1 MFSALRVLLGDAGTS
16 AGGAAASYS
25 YALFTWGDRTN
36 GALGHGDTNDHSV
49 PMQVGV
55 QTDWTVVSLNSS
67 NNAAAVKSNGTL
79 WTWGFQGDSGQLGH
93 GDAVNKSSPV
103 QVGDLSDWSTVAMG
117 SLSGGAA
124 AIKTDGTLWTW
135 GDGANGV
142 TGHGNTTKYSS
153 PVKVGSLT
161 DWSTISAGW
170 KSMLATKTDGTIWGW
185 GLNQNGVLGDGTTV
199 TRSSPVQVGSLT
211 TWSKVSTSSTNSAA
225 VKTDGTLWSWGDNQ
239 FGMLGQGNTTYLSS
253 PVQVGSLT
261 TWTSVGV
268 GTNIL
273 FSVKTDG
280 TIWGCG
286 FNGVGELGLNDTAN
300 RSSPVQVGSLTDW
313 SSFPT
318 SRGYGGDAT
327 KIIKTDKSLWAWGNQ
342 ATGSLGI
349 NSNIDVSSPTQVG
362 GATDWQFVDGQMIGT
377 SGGIRKIN
385 NAGGYALWT
394 WGRNNYGQLGQN
406 NTTNTS
412 SPIQLGTLNDWS
424 HIAVGSPPNVAAIKT
439 DGTLWTWGNNTY
451 GQLGQNDTVH
461 RSSPAQI
468 GNLSDWSSA
477 DGGNH
482 FLLIKTD
489 GTLWAMGRNNR
500 PSHGGSLGDGTTVNR
515 SSPVQIGSLTT
526 WSKVR
531 CIGRTSMA
539 LKTSGTLWTWGE
551 SYGILGHGDEVDRSS
566 PVQVGSLT
574 DWASIGGGIDALH
587 AIKTDGTLWCWG
599 TNSKGQI
606 GDGTVVK
613 RSSPVQVGSLTDWA
627 TVAGGN
633 RTALAVKT
641 DGSLWVWGG
650 HNQGATGLGNVTY
663 YSSPVQVGSLT
674 DWGTMPS
681 TMDTSSQNVKTDGT
695 LWMWGA
701 GTSGILGNRK
711 TIHYSSPIQIGSG
724 AGWNSAVGLNFTVG
738 LRRPTIAAGTTSGY
752 LFGWGRGTHGRGG
765 WGDAV
770 TKSSPIQVGTD
781 NNWTHLH
788 GSGNETV
795 GVKSNGTLWA
805 WGQNAKGGLGLG
817 NTTAY
822 SSPVQVGELTTW
834 SKAYNSGAVTTA
846 ITTSGT
852 IWSWGQNHKGQLGQE
867 DTTYRSSPVQI
878 GSLTTWAQ
886 VHCMGSGVLGIK
898 TNGTFWTWG
907 YNGNGNLAQGDTTDR
922 SSPTQVGS
930 LTTWSV
936 LGGGQ
941 NEFHI
946 IKTDGTLFGCGF
958 NNQGQLGD
966 ESTTQRTSLVG
977 IGSLTTWSDVA
988 SVGATTFALKTDGTL
1003 WAWGKNSSGECG
1015 QNDTT
1020 ARSSPVQIGTL
1031 TDWSIIPKGG
1041 GNVSSIG
1048 CIKTDGTFWGWGD
1061 GYEGYLGRNNQTDY
1075 SSPVQ
1080 LGHHNDWAF
1089 VAVGGQ
1095 STRTIRKKYQ

>member
-1 MFSALRVLLGDAGTS
+1 MPIGVTFRGMMGSSGV
-16 AGGAAASYS
+16 AAAATYS
-25 YALFTWGDRTN
+25 YALFTWGHGTN
-36 GALGHGDTNDHSV
+36 GALGHNNTTNLSV

-55 QTDWTVVSLNSS
+55 QVDWASVDLAGS
-67 NNAAAVKSNGTL
+67 NVALATKLNGTL
-79 WTWGFQGDSGQLGH
+79 WAWGSNTSTSAGNLGL
-93 GDAVNKSSPV
+93 GNAVATSSPS
-103 QVGDLSDWSTVAMG
+103 QVGTLSDWSQIA
-117 SLSGGAA
+117 SGGANTGSFA
-124 AIKTDGTLWTW
+124 VKTDGTLWSW
-135 GDGANGV
+135 GTQPYGALGQ
-142 TGHGNTTKYSS
+142 GDTT
-153 PVKVGSLT
+153 
-161 DWSTISAGW
+161 A
-170 KSMLATKTDGTIWGW
+170 
-185 GLNQNGVLGDGTTV
+185 
-199 TRSSPVQVGSLT
+199 RSSPVQVGSLT
-211 TWSKVSTSSTNSAA
+211 TWSQVSANWRNAMA
-225 VKTDGTLWSWGDNQ
+225 VKTDGTLWS
-239 FGMLGQGNTTYLSS
+239 LGGQNT
-253 PVQVGSLT
+253 
-261 TWTSVGV
+261 
-268 GTNIL
+268 
-273 FSVKTDG
+273 D
-280 TIWGCG
+280 
-286 FNGVGELGLNDTAN
+286 GELGHGDTTN

-313 SSFPT
+313 SRVSVGYNFVASVKTDGTMWTWGKNLSGALGLGDTT
-318 SRGYGGDAT
+318 SRSSPVKVGSLTDWSTVMAGTWFVIAQ
-327 KIIKTDKSLWAWGNQ
+327 KTDGTLWSWGQGSGGTHGLGDTANRSSPVQIGSLTTWGSVNFTAGNTGIAVPHVIKNDKTLWGWGNEYKG
-342 ATGSLGI
+342 TLGD
-349 NSNIDVSSPTQVG
+349 NAEVDRSSPTQIG
-362 GATDWQFVDGQMIGT
+362 GATDWFATEGSDNAAV
-377 SGGIRKIN
+377 GIRKIN
-385 NAGGYALWT
+385 NNAGYALWT

-489 GTLWAMGRNNR
+489 GTLWAMGRNNTA
-500 PSHGGSLGDGTTVNR
+500 GGLGDGTAVSR

-531 CIGRTSMA
+531 CIGRASMA
-539 LKTSGTLWTWGE
+539 LKTNGTLWTWGE
-551 SYGILGHGDEVDRSS
+551 GSNGLGGHGDTVVRSS

-587 AIKTDGTLWCWG
+587 AVKTDGTLWCWG
-599 TNSKGQI
+599 QNSKGQI

-738 LRRPTIAAGTTSGY
+738 LRRPTIAAGTTNGY
-752 LFGWGRGTHGRGG
+752 LFAWGRGTHGRGG

-1095 STRTIRKKYQ
+1095 STRTIRKAYK